1 MIVIFRAAKV
11 NFVLFFRRDNIRLS
25 QPSGEDF
32 RAGVGYPGKG
42 SINCIGAARMAYI
55 FNTVACLIMHNIV
68 S

>member
-11 NFVLFFRRDNIRLS
+11 NFVLFFPRDNVRLS

-32 RAGVGYPGKG
+32 RPGVGYPGKG
-42 SINCIGAARMAYI
+42 SINCIGAARMTYI
-55 FNTVACLIMHNIV
+55 FNTVTRLSMHIV